1 MLCHT
6 IIKIF
11 KEKVLCILFVQCRQ
25 LVIDNARNEYT
36 VDVLWEPLKYVTKM
50 QFLML
55 QHVIHIPLGC
65 KPLKTL
71 INTHTHTHTHTC
83 IRS

>member
-25 LVIDNARNEYT
+25 LVIDNARCELYKFDT
-36 VDVLWEPLKYVTKM
+36 RTST
-50 QFLML
+50 FLRRGPWAVCYIGNCPSQLLQNKTPQREML
-55 QHVIHIPLGC
+55 TRLCFDG
-65 KPLKTL
+65 
-71 INTHTHTHTHTC
+71 
-83 IRS
+83 